1 LHAGKFLTWRGGL
14 LVSAVLLVV
23 ATALLSFWNLRQAR
37 ASAQQVERGYRIL
50 NATQA
55 LLSTLTDAETGQR
68 GFLLTGDPA
77 YLEPYNLALSSVAS
91 QESELRSLI
100 GTAPLAT
107 LPDLIDR
114 KLSELAETIRIHD
127 RDGAPAAVDVV
138 KSGRGRATMEAIRVR
153 IRELENDQH
162 AELTRALQADRRRAR
177 NILIFTIS
185 SAIVLF
191 LLLLSTVVAI
201 ERDALKL
208 ESANQNLRIQYR
220 RLQEATHTLDMAQAM
235 VRRPD
240 GTIVLW
246 THGMELLYGFTP
258 QEAVGT
264 ISHKLLHTEFPVP
277 LDRINQV
284 VLDQGQ
290 WRGELVHRKRGGELV
305 HVVST
310 WTRHLDAEGQPTAVI
325 EVNNDISERKK
336 GEEEIRTLNADLERR
351 VQQRTAQLEETNLEL
366 ESFAYTISHDLRAPL
381 RTMHGFSQAL
391 LEDYRERL
399 DETAADYIQRIGAA
413 AARMDL
419 LIQDLLSYSR
429 LSRKDLRLEPVNLSA
444 ALRDALEQLQGAI
457 RESRAVIEIAAP
469 LPVVLGQ
476 FQVLTQVLGNLVSN
490 AIKFVPRGLP
500 PRVQIRAERQGSGAI
515 KTVRLTIEDNGIGIE
530 PKHRAQIF
538 QVFHRLHGVDSYPGT
553 GIGLAIVRKGIERLG
568 GVYGVESAPERG
580 SRFWIELP
588 EAKEH
593 GQTIPHPVG

>member
-1 LHAGKFLTWRGGL
+1 MHAGKFLTWRGGL